1 MIVEQHV
8 EITDKMVKDFAK
20 LTGDYN
26 PIHLDSDFAS
36 TTVFKNRIAHGM
48 LVASFFSKMIAHD
61 YPGIGSIYL
70 SQSIQFIK
78 PCNVGDTILYRIE
91 LVNRKNSKFF
101 LKTSAFNDENDLII
115 TGDAVVLNNNYNTY
129 KL

>member
-8 EITDKMVKDFAK
+8 EITDKMVKDFAN

-26 PIHLDSDFAS
+26 PIHLDNDFAS
-36 TTVFKNRIAHGM
+36 TTIFKNRIAHGM
-48 LVASFFSKMIAHD
+48 LVASIFSKMIAHD

-78 PCNVGDTILYRIE
+78 PCYVGNTILYRIE
-91 LVNRKNSKFF
+91 LVNRENSKFF
-101 LKTSAFNDENDLII
+101 LKTSAFNDKNDLII
-115 TGDAVVLNNNYNTY
+115 TGDAIVLNTNYNTY